1 VSPGAVSASP
11 GLGLSPGP
19 AATVGAG
26 SAAQGVLELSMAQ
39 ASARNAKAA
48 IEVFLRKVMG
58 NLHLR
63 EMQSMASGIDACN

>member
-1 VSPGAVSASP
+1 VN
-11 GLGLSPGP
+11 
-19 AATVGAG
+19 AG

-58 NLHLR
+58 NLHLH
-63 EMQSMASGIDACN
+63 EMQSMASA